1 MLQCAILQFVGD
13 PRLQLEKFHLCVLL
27 EIIIFLD
34 FHF

>member
-13 PRLQLEKFHLCVLL
+13 SRLQLEKFHLGVLL